1 MINTDLIIIG
11 AGPGGYECAVKAAR
25 AGLKVTI
32 IEKGKVGGTCL
43 NEGCIPTKCLCRS
56 AEVLEYARDAGQF
69 GISLSESQPDFARI
83 IERKN
88 AVVAQL
94 GNGIL
99 TLLKNPDIEL
109 VQGVA
114 RFVDSHTVSVNG
126 ESYHAPNI
134 IIATGSVTK
143 FLPIEGAHAKGVI
156 TSTEMLELSQIPQR
170 PCVIGGGVIGLEFA
184 AIFNTLG
191 SKVTV
196 VEFCKEIL
204 PKFDSEIVKRLRL
217 ALKKKGITFKTGA
230 AVKAIHEHA
239 TDLEVVYEEKEKE
252 ESTTADVVLMAVG
265 RAANT
270 AALNLDDVGI
280 AYTRQGIQVDSNMRT
295 NVQGIYAVGDVN
307 GLCQLAH
314 AATFQSYRALNDIL
328 GRTDGIHLDII
339 PSAVF
344 TRPELAMV
352 GLTEDE
358 CKAQGKDYQVYK
370 SFYRANGKSLAMNET
385 EGLVKVI
392 TDASS
397 HILGAHILGE
407 HAADLIHEA
416 AAFMQTHATIQQMRD
431 MVHAHPSL
439 SELFAAL

>member
-11 AGPGGYECAVKAAR
+11 AGPGGYECAVKAAQ

-109 VQGVA
+109 VHGVA

-170 PCVIGGGVIGLEFA
+170 LCVIGGGVIGLEFA

-204 PKFDSEIVKRLRL
+204 PKFDSDIVKRLRL

-239 TDLEVVYEEKEKE
+239 TELEVVYEEKGKE

-328 GRTDGIHLDII
+328 GQTDGIHLDII
-339 PSAVF
+339 SSAVF

-370 SFYRANGKSLAMNET
+370 SFYRANGKALAMNET

-392 TDASS
+392 TDVSGY
-397 HILGAHILGE
+397 ILGAHILGE

-416 AAFMQTHATIQQMRD
+416 AAFMQTRATIQQMRD

>member
-156 TSTEMLELSQIPQR
+156 TSTEMLELSQIPQHL
-170 PCVIGGGVIGLEFA
+170 CVIGGGVIGLEFA
-184 AIFNTLG
+184 AIFSTLG

-328 GRTDGIHLDII
+328 GQTDGINLDII

-370 SFYRANGKSLAMNET
+370 SFYRANGKAMAMNET

-392 TDASS
+392 TDASGY
-397 HILGAHILGE
+397 ILGAHILGE

-416 AAFMQTHATIQQMRD
+416 AAFMQTRATIQQMRD

>member
-11 AGPGGYECAVKAAR
+11 AGPGGYECAVKAAQ

-69 GISLSESQPDFARI
+69 GISLSESQPDFSRI

-170 PCVIGGGVIGLEFA
+170 LCVIGGGVIGLEFA
-184 AIFNTLG
+184 AIFSTLG

-217 ALKKKGITFKTGA
+217 ALKKKGIVFKTGA
-230 AVKAIHEHA
+230 AVKAIHERA
-239 TDLEVVYEEKEKE
+239 TELEVVYEEKGKE

-295 NVQGIYAVGDVN
+295 NMQGIYAVGDVN

-328 GRTDGIHLDII
+328 GRTDGINLDII

-370 SFYRANGKSLAMNET
+370 SFYRANGKALAMNET

-392 TDASS
+392 TDASGY
-397 HILGAHILGE
+397 ILGAHILGE

>member
-11 AGPGGYECAVKAAR
+11 AGPGGYECAVKAAQ

-56 AEVLEYARDAGQF
+56 VEVLEYARDAGQF

-94 GNGIL
+94 SNGIL

-114 RFVDSHTVSVNG
+114 QFVDSHTVSVNG

-170 PCVIGGGVIGLEFA
+170 LCVIGGGVIGLEFA

-217 ALKKKGITFKTGA
+217 ALKKKGIAFKTGA
-230 AVKAIHEHA
+230 AVKAIHERA
-239 TDLEVVYEEKEKE
+239 TDLEVVYEEKGKE
-252 ESTTADVVLMAVG
+252 ESTTADIVLMAVG

-314 AATFQSYRALNDIL
+314 AATFQSYRVLNDFL
-328 GRTDGIHLDII
+328 GRTDGINLDII

-358 CKAQGKDYQVYK
+358 CKAQGKEYQVYK
-370 SFYRANGKSLAMNET
+370 SFYRANGKALAMNET

-392 TDASS
+392 TGASGY
-397 HILGAHILGE
+397 ILGAHILGE

-416 AAFMQTHATIQQMRD
+416 AAFMQTRATIQQMRD